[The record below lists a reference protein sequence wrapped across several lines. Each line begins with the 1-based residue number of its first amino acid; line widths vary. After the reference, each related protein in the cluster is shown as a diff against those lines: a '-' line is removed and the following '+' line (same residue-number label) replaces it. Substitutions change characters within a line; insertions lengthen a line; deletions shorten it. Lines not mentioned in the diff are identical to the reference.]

1 MNAQLSILMFLIIV
15 SQVLFWF
22 GIIYTALL
30 FLRYRRIADWFN
42 RKAREEIVDH
52 FHFRSLIPLVLTWVC
67 GGIGMVIG
75 FATSSADELAEGQI
89 GAGMAIG
96 ICLAVAYPVGWL
108 VWRLTCASRAKNP
121 SPARWKL
128 LYDVL
133 LLVSLAGGG
142 SIVITVAVA
151 ITVLANLT
159 KWGDSWR
166 RRWEDIAGVPVVPET
181 ITYYLMGISVGVL
194 AVICDLFKLSENTV
208 GTIVGLYVLGI
219 IGYLVWKLMKT
230 PREGRRAVAWQVGYM
245 VVSSVVIMLLTWWA
259 IFAII
264 VVGVIWLALSLMG
277 SGISGVSS
285 GRHNYSVRCNHL
297 SHDLLGGSN
306 KCDISGGTCEALSG
320 GRCPYQ

>member
-42 RKAREEIVDH
+42 RKAGEEIVDH

-67 GGIGMVIG
+67 GGIGMAIG
-75 FATSSADELAEGQI
+75 FATSSTDELAEGHSM
-89 GAGMAIG
+89 GMTLG
-96 ICLAVAYPVGWL
+96 MCLAAIYPVGWL
-108 VWRLTCASRAKNP
+108 IWRLMRASRAENP
-121 SPARWKL
+121 SSARWKL

-133 LLVSLAGGG
+133 LLISLAGGG
-142 SIVITVAVA
+142 SIVITIAVA

-159 KWGDSWR
+159 KWGGSWR
-166 RRWEDIAGVPVVPET
+166 RRWEEIAGVPVVPET
-181 ITYYLMGISVGVL
+181 ITYYLMGVSVGVL
-194 AVICDLFKLSENTV
+194 AVICDLFKLSEDTV
-208 GTIVGLYVLGI
+208 STIIGLYIIGI
-219 IGYLVWKLMKT
+219 IGYLIWKLKKT
-230 PREGRRAVAWQVGYM
+230 PREGRRAVAWKVGYM
-245 VVSSVVIMLLTWWA
+245 VVSSVVIMFLTWWA
-259 IFAII
+259 IFAIVAI
-264 VVGVIWLALSLMG
+264 GVIWLALSLMG
-277 SGISGVSS
+277 GGVSGVSS
-285 GRHNYSVRCNHL
+285 GRHNYSVQCNHL